1 MWAELETF
9 LRAHV
14 QTELHTRVLQCLL
27 ECRNKEDAKLKVE
40 KVELDHVLRE
50 LDQYVYK

>member
-9 LRAHV
+9 IRAYA
-14 QTELHTRVLQCLL
+14 QTEQHTQVLQCLL
-27 ECRNKEDAKLKVE
+27 ECRNKDDDKIKVE

-50 LDQYVYK
+50 LDQ